1 MKIRTAL
8 TLKDT
13 AITATVFLLCLT
25 MVYLLS
31 EQARSE
37 TFFRQLRS
45 EAVTKAHLFLAGQ
58 TDARTM
64 QSIYL
69 NNRKFIDEVEVA
81 VYTPK
86 FKMLYHD
93 AIQSDIVK
101 ETPGMIRA
109 ILRQKQIAFYEG
121 AYQSIGM
128 IYRFKGKP
136 YVITA
141 AAYDG
146 YGYANLVE
154 LRKTLFLLFLIGLSL
169 LFVVSYLL
177 ARLSLNPIRRIV
189 EEVENITAKHIDR
202 RLFVKCAN
210 DELGELAIAFNALLE
225 RLEKSFEAQKMFVSN
240 VAHELRNPLAAITTE
255 LDVALQKRRTEP
267 QYVDAMQ
274 NVLHDAKRMS
284 RLIDGLLNLAKA
296 DYQREQI
303 SMKEVRLDEILLDV
317 RTLILRSHPDYS
329 IELIF
334 DEEDSDDERCVT
346 VNANPYL
353 LSIAFSNLI
362 ENNCKYSD
370 NKLSSVQISF
380 WKEWSII
387 RLSDSGKG
395 MTDIDKRNLFN
406 LFYRGEGEKIVEGH
420 GIGMA
425 LTQKIILLHGGEI
438 AVHSQRGS
446 GTTFIVKLLHV

>member
-1 MKIRTAL
+1 M
-8 TLKDT
+8 
-13 AITATVFLLCLT
+13 
-25 MVYLLS
+25 
-31 EQARSE
+31 
-37 TFFRQLRS
+37 
-45 EAVTKAHLFLAGQ
+45 
-58 TDARTM
+58 
-64 QSIYL
+64 
-69 NNRKFIDEVEVA
+69 
-81 VYTPK
+81 
-86 FKMLYHD
+86 
-93 AIQSDIVK
+93 
-101 ETPGMIRA
+101 
-109 ILRQKQIAFYEG
+109 
-121 AYQSIGM
+121 
-128 IYRFKGKP
+128 
-136 YVITA
+136 
-141 AAYDG
+141 
-146 YGYANLVE
+146 
-154 LRKTLFLLFLIGLSL
+154 
-169 LFVVSYLL
+169 
-177 ARLSLNPIRRIV
+177 

-387 RLSDSGKG
+387 RLSDSGRG

-406 LFYRGEGEKIVEGH
+406 LFYRGEDEKIVEGH